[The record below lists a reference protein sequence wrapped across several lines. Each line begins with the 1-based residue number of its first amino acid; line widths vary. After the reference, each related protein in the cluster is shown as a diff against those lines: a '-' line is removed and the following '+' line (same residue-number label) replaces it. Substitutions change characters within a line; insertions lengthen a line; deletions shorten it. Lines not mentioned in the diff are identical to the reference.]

1 MKVISYNSSEQLS
14 EHFNAREFRCK
25 CGREHNFHI
34 DENLV
39 SKLEMLYSKLQN
51 SKWGCSKIIVTSG
64 YRCTDHDKAVG
75 GSGTGQHTKGY
86 ASDII
91 CYESNGNPI
100 PSHVICC
107 IAQDC
112 GFAGIGKIDGTA
124 THVDTRMFGGWKG
137 DETLPNGAGTNYSVT
152 TDYYDYFSMDKKK
165 VYGDGDITTNPK
177 PVKQESDVTITY
189 ELTKVKEITIKDGKV
204 TLVLNGK
211 T

>member
-1 MKVISYNSSEQLS
+1 MIERAFNVSEQLS
-14 EHFNAREFRCK
+14 THFNIREFKCK
-25 CGREHNFHI
+25 CGGTHNILIH
-34 DENLV
+34 ENLIE
-39 SKLEMLYSKLQN
+39 KLELLYSKLQN

-64 YRCTDHDKAVG
+64 YRCSAHDKAVG
-75 GSGTGQHTKGY
+75 GSGSGQHTKGY

-124 THVDTRMFGGWKG
+124 THVDVRPYSGWKG

-152 TDYYDYFSMDKKK
+152 TDYYDYFSMNKEK
-165 VYGDGDITTNPK
+165 VYGNGDITTNPK
-177 PVKQESDVTITY
+177 PTKQESDVTITY
-189 ELTKVKEITIKDGKV
+189 ELTKVKEITVKDGKV
-204 TLVLNGK
+204 TLILNGK
-211 T
+211 A